1 MPTSPLRFI
10 RLRATDLATAKSLFA
25 VMAEVFESACDPLSD
40 AYVTRLLSDERFWA
54 VAAFAGEE
62 IVGGITAHTLPM
74 TKSESSEIF
83 IYDVAV
89 RVDHQRRGI
98 GRGMM
103 SYLRMEAAALGVDEL
118 FVPADDEDTH
128 ALDFY
133 RALGGAPAAVTIFT
147 FSR

>member
-1 MPTSPLRFI
+1 MPIRFT
-10 RLRATDLATAKSLFA
+10 RLRAADIALAKQLFK
-25 VMAEVFESACDPLSD
+25 VMAEVFESECDALSD
-40 AYVTRLLSDERFWA
+40 RYVEPLLADERFWA
-54 VAAFAGEE
+54 VAAFSGDE

-74 TKSESSEIF
+74 TRSESSEIF

-89 RVDHQRRGI
+89 RADQQRRGI

-103 SYLRMEAAALGVDEL
+103 DYLRTEAAALGVDVL

-133 RALGGAPAAVTIFT
+133 RALGGAAAPVTIFT
-147 FSR
+147 FTRS